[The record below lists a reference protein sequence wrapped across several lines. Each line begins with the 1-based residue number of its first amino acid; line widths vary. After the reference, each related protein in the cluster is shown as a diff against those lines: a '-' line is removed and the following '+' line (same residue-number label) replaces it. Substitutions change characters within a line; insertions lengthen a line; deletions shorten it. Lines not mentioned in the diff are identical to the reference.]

1 MTKLT
6 STIERL
12 DMNALNY
19 EKSKIENVQ
28 EITIGDDSDIITF
41 FSPMITMM
49 ISMLTDKS
57 VPK

>member
-1 MTKLT
+1 MTKVT

-28 EITIGDDSDIITF
+28 EITIGDDSDMITF

-57 VPK
+57 SSK